1 MKILIKLITLHQ
13 GASGFCMIWSAL
25 QFYDTY
31 LNWETCSG
39 VALCT
44 SASKADA
51 PLPIMNIEQCPTLW
65 TTAEEIEMEPSTA
78 PEQRV

>member
-1 MKILIKLITLHQ
+1 MKILIKLITLLPK
-13 GASGFCMIWSAL
+13 AVRFFIDWSAL
-25 QFYDTY
+25 QFNDTH

-65 TTAEEIEMEPSTA
+65 TTAEEIEKEPSTA
-78 PEQRV
+78 DEQRV